1 MRETKKNKI
10 RLVNAW
16 LSLFH
21 RNTASSEE
29 KAAQLSCREFR
40 SILVYSTTAL
50 GDYMFNT
57 PALRAIRRRYPQA
70 RIILVAHPK
79 YAQLLKER
87 EFYDD
92 VVFWNN
98 KIGTLA
104 GFIREAKAFSPELAV
119 MLHSHIPY
127 DILSAAMAGCRYLVR
142 DNYGKDIGELSR
154 WLVYGVDQCEGHIIG
169 RKMQLVSALGCDT
182 SDVDMAPPCAYIP
195 QPKSSSVF
203 RVGFQLG
210 ASTRIR
216 CWPPAYFAEL
226 AGNILREFPES
237 EIVLIGSPAEADLA
251 RQVMESC
258 SPSVSEAVTS
268 FVGKTTLPELLG
280 VISSMDMLV
289 TGDTGP
295 LHLAIA
301 LKVPTLSLF
310 VTESP
315 ENSGPYQDRHLH
327 RCIYLPVTDP
337 RVTDNDVPLKAI
349 SVATVFAGLTEMKT
363 SLSLPQP

>member
-57 PALRAIRRRYPQA
+57 PALRAIRRRYPDA
-70 RIILVAHPK
+70 RITLVAHPK

-104 GFIREAKAFSPELAV
+104 RVIREAKAFSPELAI

-127 DILSAAMAGCRYLVR
+127 AILSAAMAGCRS
-142 DNYGKDIGELSR
+142 EL
-154 WLVYGVDQCEGHIIG
+154 
-169 RKMQLVSALGCDT
+169 
-182 SDVDMAPPCAYIP
+182 P
-195 QPKSSSVF
+195 
-203 RVGFQLG
+203 
-210 ASTRIR
+210 
-216 CWPPAYFAEL
+216 
-226 AGNILREFPES
+226 
-237 EIVLIGSPAEADLA
+237 
-251 RQVMESC
+251 
-258 SPSVSEAVTS
+258 
-268 FVGKTTLPELLG
+268 G

-327 RCIYLPVTDP
+327 RCIYLPATDP

-349 SVATVFAGLTEMKT
+349 SVTTVFAGLSEMKI